1 MTVCVELL
9 SALRQQAGVETLTV
23 QVSAAG
29 KPSVLLALQAL
40 EALPRA
46 QALGLLEG
54 AALRKG
60 VLAFVR
66 TPGGTLHRV
75 FHPDA
80 QSLAEGQALVLAT
93 AVEGG

>member
-1 MTVCVELL
+1 MTVRVELL
-9 SALRQQAGVETLTV
+9 SALRQQAGVESLTV
-23 QVSAAG
+23 QVAGAA
-29 KPSVLLALQAL
+29 KPSVLLALQAV
-40 EALPRA
+40 EALPRDRG
-46 QALGLLEG
+46 LGLLEG

-66 TPGGTLHRV
+66 TPGGALHRV

-80 QSLAEGQALVLAT
+80 QSLAEGQTLVLAT